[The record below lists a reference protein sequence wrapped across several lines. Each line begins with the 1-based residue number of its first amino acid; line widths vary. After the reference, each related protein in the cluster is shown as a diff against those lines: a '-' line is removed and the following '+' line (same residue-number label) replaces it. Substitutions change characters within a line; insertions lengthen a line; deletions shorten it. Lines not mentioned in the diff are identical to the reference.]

1 MPEIILLCILFFII
15 SMVYSSAGFGGGS
28 SYLAVLS
35 LFSMPFVDIRI
46 IALICNIVVV
56 SSSVFLFH
64 KHQLINWRK
73 VIPLVLFSVPL
84 AYLGGRFLIDEKHF
98 FILLALS
105 LLVSSIFMFIDKR
118 TQLIKLPKFANA
130 FIGSSIG
137 FLSGLVGIGGGIFLS
152 PILHISKWDTS
163 KSIAS
168 ASAFF
173 ILVNSLA
180 GIIGQLNTYGGQI
193 NWDNMLPLILAV
205 FIGGQ
210 IGVRTTILAF
220 NPQTVKRIT
229 AGVILFVAIRILA
242 KYLF

>member
-1 MPEIILLCILFFII
+1 MPEIVLLSLIFFII
-15 SMVYSSAGFGGGS
+15 SLVYSSAGFGGGS

-35 LFSMPFVDIRI
+35 LFSIPFVDLRI

-56 SSSVFLFH
+56 SSSVYLFH
-64 KHQLINWRK
+64 KHQLIQWRK

-84 AYLGGRFLIDEKHF
+84 AYIGGRYQIEEKQF
-98 FILLALS
+98 YILLGFS
-105 LLVSSIFMFIDKR
+105 LLAAAIFMSIDNR
-118 TQLIKLPKFANA
+118 TKLIKLPKFTNA
-130 FIGSSIG
+130 FIGSGIG

-152 PILHISKWDTS
+152 PILHISKWDTV

-180 GIIGQLNTYGGQI
+180 GMLGQMSIYGGQI
-193 NWDNMLPLILAV
+193 NWVNMLPLILAV

-210 IGVRTTILAF
+210 IGVRTTIF
-220 NPQTVKRIT
+220 SFKPQTVKQIT
-229 AGVILFVAIRILA
+229 ALVILIVALRILV
-242 KYLF
+242 KYLL